1 MKKITSCFLAIITI
15 FYVFVPQTAFAT
27 GSETQCWQDILLT
40 ETEFNDIIE
49 EKGVEEKGVE
59 EKATGLI
66 ATYSLGIKKSGS
78 NLIIAGTTD
87 CFLGVVKCGFKELVI
102 QRRANS
108 TQEWVD
114 YVTYE
119 DLYDEDT
126 IYVLSKSIT
135 VGTGYQYRVTAVHY
149 AKKNIFITQKVNNTS
164 NTVVFA

>member
-1 MKKITSCFLAIITI
+1 MKKITSCFLAIIAV

-27 GSETQCWQDILLT
+27 GSETQYWQDILLT

-49 EKGVEEKGVE
+49 EKVVE

-149 AKKNIFITQKVNNTS
+149 AKKNIFITQKLDNVS
-164 NTVVFA
+164 NVVTM